1 MNKYS
6 IKYSEEAKQDL
17 LGIKRYIKYT
27 LKEPIIAEKNI
38 FKIKETIKKLKDN
51 ADIYRIIDDDFIK
64 KLEIRKIMI
73 DNYIIFYR
81 IKDETVEI
89 VRIMNQRRNWLN
101 LL

>member
-1 MNKYS
+1 LNKYS
-6 IKYSEEAKQDL
+6 IKYSEDAKQDL
-17 LGIKRYIKYT
+17 IEIKRYIKYN
-27 LKEPIIAEKNI
+27 LKEPNTAEKNVS
-38 FKIKETIKKLKDN
+38 KIKETIKKLKDS
-51 ADIYRIIDDDFIK
+51 ADIYKIIDDDFIK

>member
-17 LGIKRYIKYT
+17 LGIKKYIKYT
-27 LKEPIIAEKNI
+27 LKEPNIAEKNI
-38 FKIKETIKKLKDN
+38 FKIKETIKKLKEN
-51 ADIYRIIDDDFIK
+51 ADIYRIIGDDFIK